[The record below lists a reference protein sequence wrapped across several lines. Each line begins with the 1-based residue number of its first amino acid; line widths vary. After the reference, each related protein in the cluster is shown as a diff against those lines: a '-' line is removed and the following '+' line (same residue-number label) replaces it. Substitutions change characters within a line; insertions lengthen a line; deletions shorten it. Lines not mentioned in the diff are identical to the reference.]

1 MRFKSIFAR
10 TIFLHVIAVVIV
22 SIVMP
27 IALYWLL
34 NAETNSLHDRVMREQ
49 ADAIA
54 RHLVMRPDG
63 QWALDLPPS
72 LQDVYSKAYGRY
84 AYSIVDETGHVLFS
98 SLGEPLPIFPSDAH
112 SSDLVF
118 LETPRGEDTISGA
131 SLPKQIGGRTIWV
144 QVAENLGHR
153 DALTDDIV
161 ANFFIRVGWI
171 TLPMLL
177 LLLAIDIVIF
187 RRAMRPLLQASEQAK
202 TIGPT
207 RTDVRLPMDG
217 IPTEI
222 QPLVLAVNQAL
233 DRLEQGFRVQREFTA
248 DAAHEL
254 RTPLAVLRTRLDTL
268 SDKRATEALRQDVEG
283 MSRIVGQLLDIAES
297 DTFIVAPSDKAD
309 LHGVCAEVVEA
320 VVPLAIAQGREI
332 CLDAAD
338 EPVWVRGNPDML
350 YRAVRNLVENAI
362 HHTPQGT
369 AVELVV
375 KSEGTITVLDQGSGI
390 QEGEREFLFRRFWR
404 RDRRRAGSAGLG
416 LSIVRRIADAH
427 MASIVVENRRGGG
440 ASFTLR
446 FPRTA

>member
-34 NAETNSLHDRVMREQ
+34 NAETKSLHDRVMREQ

-54 RHLVMRPDG
+54 RYVVLRPDG
-63 QWALDLPPS
+63 HWALDLPPS

-161 ANFFIRVGWI
+161 ANFLIRVGWI

-187 RRAMRPLLQASEQAK
+187 RRAMRPLLQASQQAK

-207 RTDVRLPMDG
+207 RTDVRLPMNG

-362 HHTPQGT
+362 YHTPQGT

-375 KSEGTITVLDQGSGI
+375 KSEGTITVLDQGPGI

-427 MASIVVENRRGGG
+427 MASVIVENRRGGG